1 MPVTRLLREGR
12 LRAENLM
19 DIPESREGWV
29 GRKLSHYTVL
39 EELHRGD
46 VQIVYRARDEKLSR
60 EVALK
65 VLRPELAQE
74 PERRQRLVS
83 EAKAAAA
90 LEHPHIGVIHEID
103 ETEGVV
109 FIAMEL
115 MRGPSLASRLSEG
128 PLPVSEALRIG
139 IGVASGLAY
148 AHEHGIVHR
157 DVKPANVML
166 VEEGHPKLIDFGL
179 AKLLDVEQ
187 SPFLSQAEPP
197 LQSTTREGLIR
208 GTVPFMS
215 PEQARG
221 GSVDRRS
228 DVFSFGLLLYT
239 MVSGRPPFHGA
250 SRIDTLHAILREP
263 TPRLSG
269 VSGEAR
275 DLIQPIVDRC
285 LQKEPDR
292 RYPTMAEAL
301 ADLKRARIGI
311 EASGRLSRGAR
322 QALWAAGIAA
332 SLALALAIFPRRPAE
347 PDVDENPSVAVLQFE
362 NLSGDPDLDW
372 LVTGLPEMIATDL
385 SQSPELE
392 VVSLG
397 ELYPVLAEAGGVE
410 GGSLTREV
418 VGKIVSRTGVRSLL
432 TGSFA
437 KADDS
442 IRISVRLEDAE
453 TGRVLLSEKAEAEGE
468 DSLFRLVDEV
478 TSRIETRFGLTPTD
492 EALDRDL
499 RTVTTASV
507 EAYREYAEGIRL
519 HERFREEEA
528 APHFQR
534 AIELDP
540 GFAMAL
546 AKLGVVMSNLG
557 RREEGDQYAE
567 RALQHVDRL
576 SERERLYI
584 EGWYASRKPSTVA
597 RAIEAYE
604 QAIELYPDHGSARH
618 NLGNLLYETERYDE
632 AIEQFEELRSRG
644 MLFPATYEQL
654 AQAYMALDDVDSAR
668 EVLREFSARNP
679 DDWTTLLSLARIDIE
694 SGDLEGGAQSLERAE
709 ALGATPMRVLPVRWA
724 GHVLAEDWD
733 KARETAAA
741 LMESE
746 GSVEQFLG
754 GRLMST
760 TALYRGEVDSVL
772 RALDR
777 YLSSVEGGESDFRIQ
792 PALLKARIL
801 LEIGEFRKAKDT
813 ALGVSE
819 AEDHYG
825 ASYAALALSAIAAQ
839 RLGESEEAREL
850 SREYR
855 QRINPA
861 LGAPPERLFH
871 FLQGEIA
878 LASRDYQSAIS
889 EFEEAE
895 SMLPPRGPEGI
906 HTLIWYSLATA
917 HRLAGNDGEALG
929 WYQRIV
935 ESREER
941 LFEPLRYVRSF
952 YFLGKLHDAGGDS
965 EEARESFQRF
975 LDHFESGEIDRD
987 LVQEA
992 EAELR

>member
-1 MPVTRLLREGR
+1 
-12 LRAENLM
+12 M
-19 DIPESREGWV
+19 DKIESREGWI
-29 GRKLSHYTVL
+29 GRKLSHYTLL

-46 VQIVYRARDEKLSR
+46 VQIVYRARDEKLNR

-65 VLRPELAQE
+65 VLPPELVQE
-74 PERRQRLVS
+74 PDRRQRFVS
-83 EAKAAAA
+83 EAKASAS

-103 ETEGVV
+103 ESDGVV

-115 MRGPSLASRLSEG
+115 MRGPSIARRLAEG
-128 PLPVSEALRIG
+128 PLPLSEAIRIG

-148 AHEHGIVHR
+148 AHERGIVHR

-166 VEEGHPKLIDFGL
+166 TEEGHPKLIDFRL

-187 SPFLSQAEPP
+187 SPFLSQAGEDEPP
-197 LQSTTREGLIR
+197 LQTTTREGLVGLIS

-221 GSVDRRS
+221 GKVDHRS

-239 MVSGRPPFHGA
+239 MVSGRPPFEGT
-250 SRIDTLHAILREP
+250 SRIDILHAILREP
-263 TPRLSG
+263 TPRLAG

-275 DLIQPIVDRC
+275 DRLQSIVERC

-292 RYPTMAEAL
+292 RYATMTEPL
-301 ADLKRARIGI
+301 EELKRARAQLEGG
-311 EASGRLSRGAR
+311 SRLSRR
-322 QALWAAGIAA
+322 ALWAAAAIAA
-332 SLALALAIFPRRPAE
+332 LVVLALPILSRRPVD
-347 PDVDENPSVAVLQFE
+347 PDMDETPSVAVLQFE
-362 NLSGDPDLDW
+362 NLSGDPELDW
-372 LVTGLPEMIATDL
+372 LVTGLPEMLATDL

-392 VVSLG
+392 VVGLG
-397 ELYPVLAEAGGVE
+397 ELYPVLAEIGGLE
-410 GGSLTREV
+410 GGSPTGEV
-418 VGKIVSRTGVRSLL
+418 IEEIASRTGVRSVL

-437 KADDS
+437 KAGDS
-442 IRISVRLEDAE
+442 IRISARLEDAK
-453 TGRVLLSEKAEAEGE
+453 TGRVLMSESVDALGE
-468 DSLFRLVDEV
+468 ENLFHLVDEM
-478 TSRIETRFGLTPTD
+478 TSRIKARFELTPPG

-499 RTVTTASV
+499 RDVTTASV

-528 APHFQR
+528 APHFRR

-557 RREEGDQYAE
+557 RHEEGDQYAE
-567 RALQHVDRL
+567 RALEHVDRL

-584 EGWYASRKPSTVA
+584 EGWYASRKPSTVDKA
-597 RAIEAYE
+597 IDSYQRAIER
-604 QAIELYPDHGSARH
+604 YPDHGSARH
-618 NLGNLLYETERYDE
+618 NLGNLLFTTERYEE
-632 AIEQFEELRSRG
+632 AIEQLEELRGRG
-644 MLFPATYEQL
+644 MMFPATYEQL

-679 DDWTTLLSLARIDIE
+679 DDWTTLLSLAQIE
-694 SGDLEGGAQSLERAE
+694 IETGDLEGGARFLERAE
-709 ALGATPMRVLPVRWA
+709 ALGATPMRILTVRWA
-724 GHVLAEDWD
+724 SHIFAEEWD
-733 KARETAAA
+733 ESKKTAAE

-746 GSVEQFLG
+746 EPVEKFMG
-754 GRLMST
+754 GRLMAV

-777 YLSSVEGGESDFRIQ
+777 HLASVEGGESDYRIQ
-792 PALLKARIL
+792 PALLKARVL
-801 LEIGEFRKAKDT
+801 LEIGEFQKAKDA

-819 AEDHYG
+819 TEDHYG
-825 ASYAALALSAIAAQ
+825 ASHAALALAAIAAQ
-839 RLGESEEAREL
+839 RLGESKEAQEL
-850 SREYR
+850 SREYLR
-855 QRINPA
+855 RINPA
-861 LGAPPERLFH
+861 LGSPPERFYH

-878 LASRDYQSAIS
+878 MERGEYEDAVG
-889 EFEEAE
+889 EFEESE
-895 SMLPPRGPEGI
+895 SMLPPRGSEGI

-917 HRLAGNDGEALG
+917 HRLSGNDSEALG

-941 LFEPLRYVRSF
+941 LYEPLRYVRSF
-952 YFLGKLHDAGGDS
+952 YFLGKLREAEGDS
-965 EEARESFQRF
+965 EGARESYRRF

-987 LVQEA
+987 LVREA